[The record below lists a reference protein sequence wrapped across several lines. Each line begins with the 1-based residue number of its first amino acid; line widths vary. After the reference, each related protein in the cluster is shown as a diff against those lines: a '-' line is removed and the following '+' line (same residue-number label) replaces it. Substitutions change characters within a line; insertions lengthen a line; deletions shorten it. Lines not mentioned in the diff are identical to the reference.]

1 MRLRTPISSP
11 CAPAHRRNRRNG
23 ALLAS
28 DRESIQFEPPLGS
41 MPVCHN
47 EFRVLLPNVPFKC
60 SPRPRSRSIT
70 AWFPPAFVPPWGPM
84 EISLKLPAKR
94 EGNVCVGLAMNAP
107 HQPRTRA
114 AATEWV
120 ARDPFTGTGSG
131 HGLEFVSSW
140 PATAPRS
147 RPALQKCAASVLHP
161 FHAPA

>member
-1 MRLRTPISSP
+1 MRLRAPISSP
-11 CAPAHRRNRRNG
+11 CATAHRRISRN
-23 ALLAS
+23 AVLLAS
-28 DRESIQFEPPLGS
+28 DRDSIQFDPP
-41 MPVCHN
+41 PVPCQCAITN
-47 EFRVLLPNVPFKC
+47 SGFC
-60 SPRPRSRSIT
+60 SQTSPQCRPRPRSRPTI
-70 AWFPPAFVPPWGPM
+70 AWFPPAFVPPWSSL